1 MNSGIQDLKKESL
14 MHPRKLLRLPL
25 FKALVKVTIIVS
37 NIKTN
42 ILAIK
47 RKRKRNK
54 KKYLI
59 FVSKDNVQV
68 HYAYYA
74 NTG

>member
-47 RKRKRNK
+47 RKRNK

-59 FVSKDNVQV
+59 FVFKDNVQV